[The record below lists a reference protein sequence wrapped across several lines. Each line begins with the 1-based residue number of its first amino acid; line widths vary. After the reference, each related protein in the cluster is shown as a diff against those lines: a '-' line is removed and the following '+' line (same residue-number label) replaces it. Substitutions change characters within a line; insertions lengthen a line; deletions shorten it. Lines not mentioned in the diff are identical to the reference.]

1 MKKIGLI
8 IKPDAVSEET
18 AQAFCSGVAASFYKI
33 DPADSL
39 PSGGFDAIA
48 CFGGDGT
55 FLRAST
61 HALRFEV
68 PLISVNTGNLGFL
81 CSFDRSD
88 KAAFSDAIL
97 FDRNEIVH
105 LSVFEGLIV
114 GKTHTDN
121 NPFHFIN
128 DVTVE
133 RKKGELYGGSAIYA
147 SISVSGDECSTFIS
161 DGVIVSSAVGSTAY
175 SLSAGGSVLSPDLNA
190 AIITPICSH
199 SLSVRPLVVPDCSD
213 ICVGLGSRSGECAV
227 YSDGLYRGTLF
238 GGETLAVKK
247 TQLSVKVVRGKFNF
261 YNKLKKW
268 GEVR

>member
-55 FLRAST
+55 FLRASA
-61 HALRFEV
+61 HALRFDV

-88 KAAFSDAIL
+88 KSAFSDAIL
-97 FDRNEIVH
+97 SDRNEIVR

-114 GKTHTDN
+114 GKTRAGSDS
-121 NPFHFIN
+121 FHFIN

-133 RKKGELYGGSAIYA
+133 RKKDESFGGSAISA
-147 SISVSGDECSTFIS
+147 SISVNGNECSTFIS

-175 SLSAGGSVLSPDLNA
+175 SLSAGGSVLSPDVKA
-190 AIITPICSH
+190 AIVTPICSH
-199 SLSVRPLVVPDCSD
+199 SLSVRPLVVPDSSD

-247 TQLSVKVVRGKFNF
+247 TRLSVKVVRGKFNF